1 VIPATLVYHK
11 HASASEIVYSTN
23 LEMYKGQVMMLMS
36 GLWIQERRDFRS
48 RGDLRPFYPPFDLN
62 VPLYTKLKHFNTSSN
77 MAPPSV
83 DYSVY
88 LVTDSTPAI
97 LGDKDLVA
105 VVKAAVEGGR

>member
-1 VIPATLVYHK
+1 MTQLRRLSAF
-11 HASASEIVYSTN
+11 HAWPI
-23 LEMYKGQVMMLMS
+23 
-36 GLWIQERRDFRS
+36 
-48 RGDLRPFYPPFDLN
+48 FDLD
-62 VPLYTKLKHFNTSSN
+62 VPTYTRLTHLNTFFI